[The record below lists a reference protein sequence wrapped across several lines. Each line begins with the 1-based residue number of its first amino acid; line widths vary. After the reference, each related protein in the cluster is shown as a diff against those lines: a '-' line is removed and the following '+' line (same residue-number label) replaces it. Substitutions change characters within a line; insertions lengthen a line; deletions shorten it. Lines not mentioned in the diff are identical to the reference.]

1 MPDNMED
8 TMKNRIVLILAVLIA
23 IPLVSLS
30 AQPLLNNPDSPY
42 ALELSYELGAVKV
55 LKNTLQVGSDSTN
68 FDFVTQ
74 GGEEILLP
82 FQRFSG
88 NLSLA
93 ERHNIVLLYQP
104 LEITTNVTFR
114 EDVKVD
120 TITFDKGESMRLKY
134 GFPFWRLSYLYD
146 FIDNGKLELGA
157 GLSLQFR
164 NASIVFEG
172 LESGKLFTSQNLG
185 PVPIIKVRG
194 SYRFDN
200 GFFAGLEVDG
210 FYADSAFF
218 NGADFQFEGSIL
230 DASLRAG
237 VELANK
243 TDAFLNLRFLGG
255 HAKGVSQ
262 YEDLYWT
269 ESIENYTANFLSS
282 LALTLGFT
290 LR

>member
-1 MPDNMED
+1 
-8 TMKNRIVLILAVLIA
+8 MKKRTITVFTLLIFLSVG
-23 IPLVSLS
+23 SLS
-30 AQPLLNNPDSPY
+30 AQTGLNNPDNPY
-42 ALELSYELGAVKV
+42 ALELTYEAGAAKV
-55 LKNTLQVGSDSTN
+55 FKNTLQVGADSTN

-74 GGEEILLP
+74 GGEEILFP

-104 LEITTNVTFR
+104 LEISTNAAFR
-114 EDVKVD
+114 EDVKID
-120 TITFDKGESMRLKY
+120 TTTFNAGESLRLKY
-134 GFPFWRLSYLYD
+134 GFPFWRASYLYD

-157 GLSLQFR
+157 GLSLQLR

-172 LESGKLFTSQNLG
+172 LDSDKLFTSQNLG
-185 PVPIIKVRG
+185 PVPAIKVRG

-210 FYADSAFF
+210 FYATSAFF
-218 NGADFQFEGSIL
+218 NGADFEFEGSIL

-237 VELANK
+237 LALRSEV
-243 TDAFLNLRFLGG
+243 DAFLNVRFLGG
-255 HAKGVSQ
+255 HAEGVSE
-262 YEDLYWT
+262 YEDRYWT
-269 ESIENYTANFLSS
+269 QSVSDYTANYLSS
-282 LALTLGFT
+282 LTLSLGFT